1 MLDGFR
7 RERKIRRTLKQLQ
20 RQRVVGVLHPGTF
33 WVIEKALAHDDD
45 TEAALQTCRIRG
57 WVDVLEDAIPNA
69 DVPSDMNPASIQW
82 NRVRP
87 IYKLTDAGWNAI
99 HRTQGWVVA
108 TFIVAL
114 FSVVVSCVA
123 LVASEFHS
131 ASPTGNHPFYTKP
144 K

>member
-1 MLDGFR
+1 
-7 RERKIRRTLKQLQ
+7 
-20 RQRVVGVLHPGTF
+20 VGVLHPGTF

-69 DVPSDMNPASIQW
+69 DVPPDMNPASIQW
-82 NRVRP
+82 NRVLP

-99 HRTQGWVVA
+99 HRTQGWVVG
-108 TFIVAL
+108 TFV
-114 FSVVVSCVA
+114 VA
-123 LVASEFHS
+123 LVSLVVSSIAFGVGEIRAHS
-131 ASPTGNHPFYTKP
+131 SNGTPTNITRP